1 MNKIKPNSSLQA
13 LMQDNQGVNSLWE
26 QADNEVRMLV
36 NVWATMEP
44 NDRKNARK
52 LIIDWKEQ
60 RNAQEA

>member
-13 LMQDNQGVNSLWE
+13 LMQNNQGVSSLWE
-26 QADNEVRMLV
+26 QANNEVRMFV

-44 NDRKNARK
+44 TTRENARK